1 MFFKN
6 LIAINQS
13 DNQPVVQSVKKEWKS
28 QVTFYNPKQN
38 KIVTKIKF
46 DRNEL
51 CVSVCH
57 CNVLEEGIEVDYAVI
72 GCVENLMYHPK
83 FQIQN
88 PCLKVFKWN
97 RDTSEFEFFHKTEV
111 QAIPMVL

>member
-1 MFFKN
+1 M
-6 LIAINQS
+6 
-13 DNQPVVQSVKKEWKS
+13 
-28 QVTFYNPKQN
+28 TFYNPKEN

-57 CNVLEEGIEVDYAVI
+57 CNVLEEGVEVDYAVI

-83 FQIQN
+83 F
-88 PCLKVFKWN
+88 
-97 RDTSEFEFFHKTEV
+97 
-111 QAIPMVL
+111 